1 MELDLIGESIVA
13 LMIALGVMG
22 FIYGI
27 SNFISI
33 RKLNIRIEQLEDKLR
48 RM

>member
-1 MELDLIGESIVA
+1 MELDLIGESVFA

-27 SNFISI
+27 SNFTSI
-33 RKLNIRIEQLEDKLR
+33 RKLNIRIKQLEDKLR
-48 RM
+48 KM